1 MKTLTINDLRRTHEL
16 DHSAMAAVHGGYGGY
31 GIHSD
36 NLASHFPSFKPPK
49 SGSVLDATQ
58 DLTQIQKVVNATANG
73 SAFIDCVDVTNNTHQ
88 YGQNNI
94 LVGGGGYTPA

>member
-1 MKTLTINDLRRTHEL
+1 MKTLTIKDLSRTHEL
-16 DHSAMAAVHGGYGGY
+16 DHGAMAAVRGGHGT
-31 GIHSD
+31 
-36 NLASHFPSFKPPK
+36 SHAPWFPSHEPYK
-49 SGSVLDATQ
+49 SAPSLDATQ

-94 LVGGGGYTPA
+94 LVGGHAAA

>member
-1 MKTLTINDLRRTHEL
+1 MKTLTIKDLSRTHEL
-16 DHSAMAAVHGGYGGY
+16 DHGAMAAVRGGHSGSNSGG
-31 GIHSD
+31 H
-36 NLASHFPSFKPPK
+36 APWFPSAPYK
-49 SGSVLDATQ
+49 SAPSLDATQ

-94 LVGGGGYTPA
+94 LVGGHAAA

>member
-1 MKTLTINDLRRTHEL
+1 MKTLTIKDLSRAHEL
-16 DHSAMAAVHGGYGGY
+16 DRGAMAAVHGG
-31 GIHSD
+31 HST
-36 NLASHFPSFKPPK
+36 SHAPWFPSESYKPGP
-49 SGSVLDATQ
+49 SLDATQ

-94 LVGGGGYTPA
+94 LVGGHVPV